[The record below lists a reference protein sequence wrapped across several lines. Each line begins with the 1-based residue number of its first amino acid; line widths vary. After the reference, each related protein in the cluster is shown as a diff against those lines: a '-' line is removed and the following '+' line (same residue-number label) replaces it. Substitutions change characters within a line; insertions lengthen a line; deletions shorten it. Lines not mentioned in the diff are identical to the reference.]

1 MVWRVLPQQSSRVL
15 SRALRACVAAF
26 VLVCALLVVEHVAGE
41 SFVRLPPVVEAPPA
55 SSTSQVQPLDPAA
68 SDVYIPTEEGRWGE
82 SAYRPWTLQCMP
94 DGLIYR
100 SYMAGVKEPRF
111 ASVWSSEKDAGSV
124 WDTALGGRL
133 GILRYGTADSARP
146 EGWQLDVEGAVFA
159 RLDPNAHST
168 PLLATDFRAGVP
180 LTYGQGSWHFK
191 FAYYHISSHLGDE
204 FMLLNPGFPR
214 INYVRDGVALGA
226 GCYWT
231 DALRV
236 YGEVGCAIGT
246 GGGAEPMEFQFGADF
261 SPPHTTVWGSPFAA
275 VNTHLRQEVDFGG
288 HFVAQAGWQWRHG
301 ASGRASRLGLQYFN
315 GKNEQYEFFDDF
327 ERKLGCGLW
336 VDY

>member
-1 MVWRVLPQQSSRVL
+1 MYV
-15 SRALRACVAAF
+15 
-26 VLVCALLVVEHVAGE
+26 
-41 SFVRLPPVVEAPPA
+41 
-55 SSTSQVQPLDPAA
+55 
-68 SDVYIPTEEGRWGE
+68 PTEQG
-82 SAYRPWTLQCMP
+82 PWEELDQPPWSLQWMP

-111 ASVWSSEKDAGSV
+111 ASVWSSEKDTGSV
-124 WDTALGGRL
+124 WDTALGGRVGL
-133 GILRYGTADSARP
+133 LRYGTTDSARP
-146 EGWQLDVEGAVFA
+146 EGWQVDIEGGVFA
-159 RLDPNAHST
+159 RLDPNAFST
-168 PLLATDFRAGVP
+168 PLVAADFRMGLP
-180 LTYGQGSWHFK
+180 FTYGRGPWHFK
-191 FAYYHISSHLGDE
+191 LAYYHISSHLGDE
-204 FMLLNPGFPR
+204 FLLQNPGFPR

-236 YGEVGCAIGT
+236 YGEVGYAVGA

-261 SPPHTTVWGSPFAA
+261 SPPHTTIWGSPFAA

-288 HFVAQAGWQWRHG
+288 NFVAQLGWQWRNG
-301 ASGRASRLGLQYFN
+301 GSGRASRLGLQYYN

-327 ERKLGCGLW
+327 ERKLGLGLW

>member
-1 MVWRVLPQQSSRVL
+1 VADARLL
-15 SRALRACVAAF
+15 STT
-26 VLVCALLVVEHVAGE
+26 H
-41 SFVRLPPVVEAPPA
+41 
-55 SSTSQVQPLDPAA
+55 QVQPAEPND
-68 SDVYIPTEEGRWGE
+68 DVYALYEDGE
-82 SAYRPWTLQCMP
+82 ALDHFPWTLQWMP
-94 DGLIYR
+94 EGLIYR

-133 GILRYGTADSARP
+133 GILRYGTDDSVYAQ
-146 EGWQLDVEGAVFA
+146 GWQLDVEGGVFA
-159 RLDPNAHST
+159 RLDPHGPST
-168 PLLATDFRAGVP
+168 PLIATDFRVGVP
-180 LTYGQGSWHFK
+180 LTYGWGPWHFK

-204 FMLLNPGFPR
+204 FLLLNPGYPR

-246 GGGAEPMEFQFGADF
+246 GGGAEPMEFQFGADY
-261 SPPHTTVWGSPFAA
+261 SPPHTTNWGSPFAA

-288 HFVAQAGWQWRHG
+288 HIVLQAGWQWRNG

-315 GKNEQYEFFDDF
+315 GKHEQYEFYSDS
-327 ERKLGCGLW
+327 ENKLGWGLW